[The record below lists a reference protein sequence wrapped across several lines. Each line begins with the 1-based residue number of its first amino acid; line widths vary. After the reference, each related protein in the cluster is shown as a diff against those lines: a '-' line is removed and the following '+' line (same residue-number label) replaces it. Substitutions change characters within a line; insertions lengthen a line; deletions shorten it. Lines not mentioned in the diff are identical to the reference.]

1 MFLLLPLKIRLSL
14 LLADLTVSD
23 CGLFLLQAYVSAL
36 LGDQLSQGGIWDE
49 ELWYRGQLWGT
60 DRNWKDPVP
69 GCSLVPVSWGFR
81 AGHSEQKCWSYLCLQ
96 ACLHSREISSLP
108 EVFGYWVLWHSISSG
123 HCGTESSFGADR
135 NQHGIFYPPPFSCSP
150 FHILP
155 LLSCKSII

>member
-1 MFLLLPLKIRLSL
+1 MFLLLPLNIWLSL

-69 GCSLVPVSWGFR
+69 GCSLVPVS
-81 AGHSEQKCWSYLCLQ
+81 
-96 ACLHSREISSLP
+96 
-108 EVFGYWVLWHSISSG
+108 
-123 HCGTESSFGADR
+123 
-135 NQHGIFYPPPFSCSP
+135 
-150 FHILP
+150 
-155 LLSCKSII
+155 